1 MPLQFHQ
8 AVGNVDVWSASR
20 ADISFVIT
28 SPTGPGFHGH
38 PGFFASWRPL
48 YSSGGAAKVIGS
60 PFNTFGDMVPAIHR
74 RIDAEVPHYGQ
85 FRQIVRPVR
94 PFKMRTCRFSPA
106 GSSDPVAPRGLDTV
120 PNIQE
125 HFGQGD
131 ERLRV
136 FPKKARQRLYA
147 LGRGPREA
155 SFQLRGGKVC
165 NLESVIGNLVL
176 GRPIY

>member
-1 MPLQFHQ
+1 M
-8 AVGNVDVWSASR
+8 
-20 ADISFVIT
+20 
-28 SPTGPGFHGH
+28 TGT
-38 PGFFASWRPL
+38 
-48 YSSGGAAKVIGS
+48 I
-60 PFNTFGDMVPAIHR
+60 GDMVPAIHR

-106 GSSDPVAPRGLDTV
+106 GSLDPVAPRGLDTV

>member
-60 PFNTFGDMVPAIHR
+60 PFNTFA
-74 RIDAEVPHYGQ
+74 DAEEFDRLSRKGTAGGRQ
-85 FRQIVRPVR
+85 FESL
-94 PFKMRTCRFSPA
+94 RTWFRRCDGSASSRA
-106 GSSDPVAPRGLDTV
+106 GSALHDPL
-120 PNIQE
+120 IQLLI
-125 HFGQGD
+125 HGPDRVIDLGIGQAKLM
-131 ERLRV
+131 RN
-136 FPKKARQRLYA
+136 QA
-147 LGRGPREA
+147 LNA
-155 SFQLRGGKVC
+155 VTFTS
-165 NLESVIGNLVL
+165 
-176 GRPIY
+176 